1 MGKIIAIANQKGG
14 VGKTT
19 SAMNLSAGLGVLERK
34 VLLVDTDP
42 QANSTSG
49 VGYDPREIEN
59 GVYECL
65 IGKVKAKDIIL
76 ETKSPNLFLL
86 PAHIDLVGAEL
97 ELVNVENREHMMKNA
112 LSEIIDDFDYII
124 IDCAP
129 SLGLLTLNSLTSA
142 HSLIIPIQC
151 EYFALEGLGKL
162 LNTVKIVQRKLNP
175 ELTIEGL
182 LLTMYDTRLR
192 LSNQVVEEVKTHFQ
206 DLVFKTII
214 HRNVTL
220 GEAPSYG
227 ETIIVHDS
235 TSIGAINYLNLS
247 QEIIDKEKVTE
258 TLEENLVSNE

>member
-19 SAMNLSAGLGVLERK
+19 TAMNLSAGLGVLEKK
-34 VLLVDTDP
+34 VLLIDIDP

-65 IGKVKAKDIIL
+65 IGKVKARDIIL

-97 ELVNVENREHMMKNA
+97 ELVNEENREQMMKNA
-112 LSEIIDDFDYII
+112 LADIVNEFDYII

-129 SLGLLTLNSLTSA
+129 SLGILTLNSLTTA
-142 HSLIIPIQC
+142 DSLIIPIQC

-162 LNTVKIVQRKLNP
+162 LNTVKIVQKRLNP

-220 GEAPSYG
+220 GESPSYG
-227 ETIIVHDS
+227 ETIIIHDA
-235 TSIGAINYLNLS
+235 TSKGAINYLNLAS
-247 QEIIDKEKVTE
+247 EILENEQKKLE
-258 TLEENLVSNE
+258 EENLVSNE

>member
-129 SLGLLTLNSLTSA
+129 SLGLLTLNSLTAA

-162 LNTVKIVQRKLNP
+162 LNTVKIVQRRLNP

-206 DLVFKTII
+206 NLVFKTII

-235 TSIGAINYLNLS
+235 TSKGAINYLNLS
-247 QEIIDKEKVTE
+247 QEIIDKEKVSE

>member
-19 SAMNLSAGLGVLERK
+19 SAINLAAGLGVLEK
-34 VLLVDTDP
+34 KILLVDTDP

-49 VGYDPREIEN
+49 VGYDPREIQN
-59 GVYECL
+59 GIYECL

-97 ELVNVENREHMMKNA
+97 ELVNVENREHMMKNV

-129 SLGLLTLNSLTSA
+129 SLGLLTLNSLTAA

-235 TSIGAINYLNLS
+235 TSKGAINYLNLS
-247 QEIIDKEKVTE
+247 QEIIDKEKVSD

>member
-34 VLLVDTDP
+34 VLLVDSDP

-59 GVYECL
+59 GVYECI

-129 SLGLLTLNSLTSA
+129 SLGLLTLNSLTAA

-162 LNTVKIVQRKLNP
+162 LNTVKIVQRRLNP

-235 TSIGAINYLNLS
+235 TSKGAINYLNLS
-247 QEIIDKEKVTE
+247 QEIIDKEKVSE

>member
-19 SAMNLSAGLGVLERK
+19 SAMNLSAGLGVLEKK

-129 SLGLLTLNSLTSA
+129 SLGLLTLNSLTAA

-162 LNTVKIVQRKLNP
+162 LNTVKIVQRRLNP

-235 TSIGAINYLNLS
+235 TSKGAINYLNLS
-247 QEIIDKEKVTE
+247 QEIIDKEKVPE

>member
-19 SAMNLSAGLGVLERK
+19 SAMNLSAGLGVLEKK

-97 ELVNVENREHMMKNA
+97 ELVNVENREHMMKNT

-129 SLGLLTLNSLTSA
+129 SLGLLTLNSLTAA

-162 LNTVKIVQRKLNP
+162 LNTVKIVQRRLNP

-235 TSIGAINYLNLS
+235 TSKGAINYLNLS
-247 QEIIDKEKVTE
+247 QEIIDKEKVPE

>member
-19 SAMNLSAGLGVLERK
+19 SAMNLSAGLGVLEKK

-112 LSEIIDDFDYII
+112 LSEIIDDFNYII

-129 SLGLLTLNSLTSA
+129 SLGLLTLNSLTAA

-162 LNTVKIVQRKLNP
+162 LNTVKIVQRRLNP

-235 TSIGAINYLNLS
+235 TSKGAINYLNLS
-247 QEIIDKEKVTE
+247 QEIIDKEKVPE

>member
-129 SLGLLTLNSLTSA
+129 SLGLLTLNSLTAA

-162 LNTVKIVQRKLNP
+162 LNTVKIVQRRLNP

-235 TSIGAINYLNLS
+235 TSKGAINYLNLS
-247 QEIIDKEKVTE
+247 QEIIDKEKVPE